1 MIVSESYRNYLRC
14 MNVTRKSM
22 IPINWENMPLSA
34 SEGLWDLH
42 WQEQAIPERQ
52 RLDVQSIQHPHLK
65 LT

>member
-1 MIVSESYRNYLRC
+1 